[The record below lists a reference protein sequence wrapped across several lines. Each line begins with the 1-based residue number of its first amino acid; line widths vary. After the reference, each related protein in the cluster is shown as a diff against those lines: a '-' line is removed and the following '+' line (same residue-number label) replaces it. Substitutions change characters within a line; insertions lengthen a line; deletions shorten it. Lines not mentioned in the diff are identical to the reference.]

1 MPRRY
6 AKLGYT
12 GSQLGGAYTELSSGL
27 LVSSLSGHTHWII
40 EFVQLWSDFVQNGCG
55 SAANLKKIDH
65 FVVIHRLSPFPHRT
79 WSLLADDALEAQT
92 TPLFHAAAGR
102 ASGDPSTA
110 TLLLAAG
117 P

>member
-65 FVVIHRLSPFPHRT
+65 FVVIHRRSPFLHRT
-79 WSLLADDALEAQT
+79 WSLLADASWAHDAAS
-92 TPLFHAAAGR
+92 HAAAGR
-102 ASGDPSTA
+102 ASGDPIAA
-110 TLLLAAG
+110 TLLLAVG